1 MQRLTRRDWLRI
13 ATAPIITI
21 VAVVAA
27 IIATD
32 LATGGAH
39 EPKSENQAALG
50 PGAAAGI
57 LRPTP
62 HPPPHKP
69 TPTAGPTALPS
80 PAADALDQTRKD
92 DLESIR
98 AALEKYYDKKKEYP
112 STGGGIQ
119 SMCIYVELDAGCK
132 LKDFIDPIPSDP
144 RGDPAVNGYWYIS
157 DGKSY
162 TLIAVVGLPANATP
176 QSCPDIAARHTGKP
190 NTNLYCLSGSR

>member
-62 HPPPHKP
+62 LPPPDTP